1 MKQLNN
7 FFGSQ
12 WVKFYVILII
22 LEVIHICFPDSRS
35 VVNIAIVSMAI
46 FFLAMSEN
54 ELNQV
59 KQRLNDND

>member
-46 FFLAMSEN
+46 FFLGH
-54 ELNQV
+54 V
-59 KQRLNDND
+59 RK